1 MNCET
6 HRVLSELCESK
17 VCRLGPSLAMLLF
30 LLFLSGAALGRETS
44 DLFQFMIRTF
54 SQEDNLK
61 ILLAESV
68 CLKSPSGQIGM
79 RR

>member
-17 VCRLGPSLAMLLF
+17 VCRLGRLAMLLF

-61 ILLAESV
+61 ILLEESV
-68 CLKSPSGQIGM
+68 CLKSLSGQIGM

>member
-1 MNCET
+1 
-6 HRVLSELCESK
+6 
-17 VCRLGPSLAMLLF
+17 MLLF

-61 ILLAESV
+61 ILLEESV